1 MLNKNKQFEVSS
13 DVKEYIDIVQRKQS
27 KHCLYVIQCSHSRNP
42 ISTRKTQNNTLE
54 KTQYGCEKFVT

>member
-27 KHCLYVIQCSHSRNP
+27 KQSICCSMFTFEKPNFD
-42 ISTRKTQNNTLE
+42 KKNTQ
-54 KTQYGCEKFVT
+54 TQ